1 MKRAVYTGSFD
12 PVTNGHMDIIR
23 RASEIFDVLIVS
35 ILNNK
40 EKTPLF
46 SVEERVK
53 ILEEATKDLPNVQ
66 IDSFS
71 GLLVDYAREKDL
83 HVIVRGLRAIT
94 DLEHQVQTIIRGLRA
109 VTDFEYELQMA
120 QTNRMLSHGKIDTVF
135 LTTSLEYAY
144 LSSSAIK
151 QIASFDGDIT
161 PCVPDFVAKLIYD
174 KYREK
179 KLSEHSDV

>member
-12 PVTNGHMDIIR
+12 PITNGHMDIIR

-35 ILNNK
+35 VLNNK

-94 DLEHQVQTIIRGLRA
+94 D
-109 VTDFEYELQMA
+109 FEYELQMA

-161 PCVPDFVAKLIYD
+161 PCGGVHSSHAPTLFNTSRERLSPNLTKHISVPYFSHKTCFL
-174 KYREK
+174 
-179 KLSEHSDV
+179 